1 MFADILCDILFAPVV
16 SNYIIFHPNVLVWQL
31 QRPVLEQQVYLLVV
45 CWPSPSSWRQSDC
58 PPMISPSS
66 WLLTGLCEYETWLY
80 LTCRASNSL
89 TGALPLYH
97 VIPKLRQFVKFL
109 AVLSVFSDRTCTV
122 LNVEG
127 DAFGAGLLQ
136 FFVDRQAKREEG
148 TELSGVMLEDPSVPA
163 PESSPLIAKRGNKD
177 SEDSAKG
184 VLSESVM

>member
-1 MFADILCDILFAPVV
+1 M
-16 SNYIIFHPNVLVWQL
+16 
-31 QRPVLEQQVYLLVV
+31 
-45 CWPSPSSWRQSDC
+45 
-58 PPMISPSS
+58 
-66 WLLTGLCEYETWLY
+66 
-80 LTCRASNSL
+80 
-89 TGALPLYH
+89 
-97 VIPKLRQFVKFL
+97 IPKLRQFVKFL

-177 SEDSAKG
+177 SEEGAKG